1 MSNKPEHTTYF
12 REIIRRLKEMEIEF
26 RKTPKPNE
34 EVYGEMG
41 DKIELVEL
49 PFPPEMF
56 DRLSSDEILLNI
68 NIPLSLYSI
77 MHLIF
82 QDINYKLY
90 YFQLHFRRVP
100 LLRWQT

>member
-34 EVYGEMG
+34 EVYGEMDG
-41 DKIELVEL
+41 KIELMEL

-56 DRLSSDEILLNI
+56 ERLSSDEKETLFIWLN
-68 NIPLSLYSI
+68 
-77 MHLIF
+77 
-82 QDINYKLY
+82 
-90 YFQLHFRRVP
+90 RRNMP
-100 LLRWQT
+100 QA